1 MITPEG
7 IKEPGYKRNKPTTVK
22 EYGGVYLLLEQN
34 KDIVKGLK
42 KYFPDWWKEIL
53 VISFLRV
60 MHKLP
65 FKHMRLQY
73 KDSWISEEIKNVKL
87 SERSLHT
94 LLEEVGK
101 DRSSIIE
108 FLRSFI
114 SGGETLL
121 IDLTHIFSLSENM
134 LLAAKGYNSE
144 FDFTPQV
151 NLLFMFSPA
160 KRLPL
165 FYRILPGNVRDVS
178 SLKTIVK
185 ESGINDAIIVT
196 DKGFYSKDNL
206 RLLQREKL
214 NFILPLKRK
223 SSLIDYEVIRSGD
236 KKKFEGYFKFK
247 KRFIWYYNCGKGK
260 LPVWVFLD
268 ERLKVKEQEDY
279 LTRIKTHPE
288 FNYTIEGF
296 HKNLFSFGTIG
307 VVTNLK
313 NASAKKVF
321 EYLKSRG
328 EIEVKFDT
336 FKNILKADRTYMRT
350 DASME
355 SWMFINYLALIY
367 HYKIY
372 HLLIQHDLLSK
383 YSPSDVLLYLSKYR
397 KVKVSSHWLSLE
409 IPKQTRKLMEK
420 INLPIT

>member
-1 MITPEG
+1 
-7 IKEPGYKRNKPTTVK
+7 
-22 EYGGVYLLLEQN
+22 
-34 KDIVKGLK
+34 
-42 KYFPDWWKEIL
+42 
-53 VISFLRV
+53 
-60 MHKLP
+60 
-65 FKHMRLQY
+65 MRLQY
-73 KDSWISEEIKNVKL
+73 KYSWISEEIKNVKL

-101 DRSSIIE
+101 DRRSIIE

-178 SLKTIVK
+178 SLKTTIK

-268 ERLKVKEQEDY
+268 ERQ
-279 LTRIKTHPE
+279 
-288 FNYTIEGF
+288 
-296 HKNLFSFGTIG
+296 
-307 VVTNLK
+307 
-313 NASAKKVF
+313 
-321 EYLKSRG
+321 
-328 EIEVKFDT
+328 EIEV
-336 FKNILKADRTYMRT
+336 
-350 DASME
+350 
-355 SWMFINYLALIY
+355 MF
-367 HYKIY
+367 
-372 HLLIQHDLLSK
+372 
-383 YSPSDVLLYLSKYR
+383 VLL
-397 KVKVSSHWLSLE
+397 
-409 IPKQTRKLMEK
+409 K
-420 INLPIT
+420 IF